1 MIVSG
6 WNVGIWFLVPIVN
19 FFFWMHY
26 AQREQYRQSPRCTT
40 TVLPSAIRSNNIEP
54 VLCPEDI
61 DSSLTLE
68 KIDAASCSPSMV
80 TGDASL
86 PHIEWVNT
94 VDYEKVWEE
103 HLAAINFR
111 AGVLR
116 FYHPKRSITA
126 LVKTTPEDEC
136 TSLYFQFSNS
146 DKIHDYA
153 ANHCVGLVR
162 VPDIGGAWNAI
173 RFDADLDE
181 VGLERNNEHSEK
193 LRKEDPD
200 KFMVNTNEHNHA
212 IAVTTGF
219 IHAVPGDPGK
229 YTSHLLLN
237 SSLYWSFKIIL
248 VLPAANSSIMI

>member
-26 AQREQYRQSPRCTT
+26 AQHEQYKQIPRC
-40 TVLPSAIRSNNIEP
+40 PSSQVTIHSNNIQS
-54 VLCPEDI
+54 VLCPEAIGTADI
-61 DSSLTLE
+61 AATKDSY
-68 KIDAASCSPSMV
+68 ASCSPSMV

-116 FYHPKRSITA
+116 FYHPQRSITA
-126 LVKTTPEDEC
+126 LVKTSSQDEC

-181 VGLERNNEHSEK
+181 AGLERNNEHSEK
-193 LRKEDPD
+193 MRREDPD
-200 KFMVNTNEHNHA
+200 KFVVNTNEHNHA
-212 IAVTTGF
+212 ISVTTGF
-219 IHAVPGDPGK
+219 IHAVPGDPGTHSLSLSLSSPTPTNVLRWIVFS
-229 YTSHLLLN
+229 TSLLL
-237 SSLYWSFKIIL
+237 
-248 VLPAANSSIMI
+248 